1 MLLIIVVFQ
10 VSIMFVEPEKC
21 LLKVTSEFDIL

>member
-10 VSIMFVEPEKC
+10 VSMFVEPEKF